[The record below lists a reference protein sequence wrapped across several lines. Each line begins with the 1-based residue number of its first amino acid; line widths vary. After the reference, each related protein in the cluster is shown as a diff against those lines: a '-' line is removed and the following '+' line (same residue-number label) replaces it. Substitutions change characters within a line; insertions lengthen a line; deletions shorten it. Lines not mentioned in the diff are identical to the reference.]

1 MSMSCPCLV
10 PQVQYMHDQGVIHR
24 DLKLENVLLNHADDC
39 KVCDFGLAHLFRRE
53 RGKIVREQLKEIC
66 GSKSYAAP
74 DVLVGRGYDGAATDI
89 WSCGICLFG
98 CLAGFFPLDGAT
110 TQDWRFVRVCKA
122 VIQGHSLTRTVF
134 SFYNREC
141 PLSAEAVHL
150 IDGMLSLN
158 PTKRF
163 TITDILSH
171 PWLRK
176 RRAVSFGQENMRIPE
191 FKRKGVIN
199 DLPDYRTPY
208 RTSVAAAAA
217 VAAATGAGGSAGF
230 VVPTGGQTIGHQESM
245 DLEEYGRLRHESAG
259 ELPNYRGSAGSDAR
273 ISWIEAT
280 AVAPDLGPTSSEGA
294 GPPLSLQRQHAFLG
308 ALPEG
313 DPRP

>member
-1 MSMSCPCLV
+1 
-10 PQVQYMHDQGVIHR
+10 
-24 DLKLENVLLNHADDC
+24 
-39 KVCDFGLAHLFRRE
+39 
-53 RGKIVREQLKEIC
+53 
-66 GSKSYAAP
+66 
-74 DVLVGRGYDGAATDI
+74 
-89 WSCGICLFG
+89 
-98 CLAGFFPLDGAT
+98 
-110 TQDWRFVRVCKA
+110 VRVCKA

-176 RRAVSFGQENMRIPE
+176 RRAVTFGQENMRIPE
-191 FKRKGVIN
+191 FKRKGVTR
-199 DLPDYRTPY
+199 DLPDYRTPH

-217 VAAATGAGGSAGF
+217 VAAAAGAGGSAGF

-245 DLEEYGRLRHESAG
+245 DLEEYGRCASPLAFRTITTPSRPCTCFTHTGMKHAFRLFRLRESAG

-280 AVAPDLGPTSSEGA
+280 AVAPDLGPSSSEGA

-313 DPRP
+313 DPSP